1 MSYLRDKKIG
11 NNYYTYE
18 QESYREGKKVRTRHI
33 RYVGRASGSSVS
45 SSGRVGT
52 TNTASEPE
60 HTRPIGTTKRASV
73 PEHKRPIGTT
83 KKKQIDFYGDVLNKQ
98 AKRTEEVHRKHIVTY
113 TPYKNDKKE
122 HKFTIYVEGKD
133 RTTNTYP
140 TRFKSKSKALG
151 TAKRLKVNKGDTISV
166 VEKKEGKLTDVYTRK
181 E

>member
-45 SSGRVGT
+45 SSRRVGT
-52 TNTASEPE
+52 TKT
-60 HTRPIGTTKRASV
+60 ASV

-83 KKKQIDFYGDVLNKQ
+83 KKKQIDFYGDVMNKQ